1 MAQSALRFCLM
12 SNPSRPAVF
21 VDRDNTLIADPG
33 YLRDPDQIRILPGV
47 PDAVKRLREA
57 GFVVVIIT
65 NQSGVARGY
74 FTEDELRLVHERL
87 QEMLAEKGAAVDAI
101 YYCPFLPGRA
111 AVVEAYRDDSDL
123 RKPKP
128 GMILKAASDLGLDI
142 SKSWMV
148 GDSARDV
155 QAGNEAGCRTILL
168 GSGATDPYARPNHTM
183 SNFPAA
189 ADFILRESKRVA
201 EMQAVLDAARRESDR
216 APKREPVL
224 VSSRRPIEPARPP
237 VPAPVAE
244 KKPERPAP
252 PAESRPVQRSEPE
265 VAKTEP
271 APMESSTARTETAK
285 TDPRAES
292 HVSSETEARP
302 AAEYARQALD
312 KPRLRAAES
321 PFEVLDE
328 ILDEIRAMRRERNF
342 SEFSIAQL
350 AGAVAQAFAICAVCF
365 GLYWAINSDANSSTL
380 ALLTAIVFQIMA
392 LTGFMVS
399 KRR

>member
-1 MAQSALRFCLM
+1 M

-74 FTEDELRLVHERL
+74 FTEDELRTVHERL
-87 QEMLAEKGAAVDAI
+87 QETLADQGAAVDAI

-111 AVVEAYRDDSDL
+111 AVVEKFREDSEL

-128 GMILKAASDLGLDI
+128 GMILKAAADMGLDI
-142 SKSWMV
+142 AQSWMV

-155 QAGNEAGCRTILL
+155 QAGNAAGCRTILL
-168 GSGATDPYARPNHTM
+168 GSGATDPDARPNHTM

-189 ADFILRESKRVA
+189 ADFILRETKRVA
-201 EMQAVLDAARRESDR
+201 EMQAVLDSARRERDR
-216 APKREPVL
+216 APKREPVA
-224 VSSRRPIEPARPP
+224 VSSRRPIEPQSPPVQQAIPEKKEDRRTKVDANP
-237 VPAPVAE
+237 VPAR
-244 KKPERPAP
+244 PEPA
-252 PAESRPVQRSEPE
+252 

-271 APMESSTARTETAK
+271 TPMESSPTRTETAK
-285 TDPRAES
+285 TDPRSDSNPAVEPPVRAVD
-292 HVSSETEARP
+292 HTRP
-302 AAEYARQALD
+302 DDAPTKTRSGD
-312 KPRLRAAES
+312 S

-328 ILDEIRAMRRERNF
+328 ILDELRALRRERSF

-350 AGAVAQAFAICAVCF
+350 AGAVAQAFAICAVGF
-365 GLYWAINSDANSSTL
+365 GLYWAMSDNPNAATL
-380 ALLTAIVFQIMA
+380 ALLTGIIFQLMA
-392 LTGFMVS
+392 LTGFIVT

>member
-111 AVVEAYRDDSDL
+111 AVVEAYREDSDL

-128 GMILKAASDLGLDI
+128 GMILKAAGDIGLDI

-168 GSGATDPYARPNHTM
+168 GSGATDPDARPNHTM

-237 VPAPVAE
+237 VPAPVVE
-244 KKPERPAP
+244 KKPEKPAP

-285 TDPRAES
+285 TDPRSDSNPAVEPPVRAVD
-292 HVSSETEARP
+292 HTRP
-302 AAEYARQALD
+302 DDAPTKTRSGD
-312 KPRLRAAES
+312 S

-328 ILDEIRAMRRERNF
+328 ILDELRALRRERSF

-350 AGAVAQAFAICAVCF
+350 AGAVAQAFAICAVGF
-365 GLYWAINSDANSSTL
+365 GLYWAMSDNPNAATL
-380 ALLTAIVFQIMA
+380 ALLTGIIFQLMA
-392 LTGFMVS
+392 LTGFIVT